1 MASEGFKKYFNSTTM
16 NGRANVAK
24 ATYATLALVY
34 LFYRVRRGK
43 DQPPAAKEPTFE
55 PSCSCDEKLP
65 NSEIIVEPPD
75 RDCAV
80 CRERRPRDDG
90 CNGHSEP
97 PPPPPPASSAPARR
111 KCPCED
117 PHRHLDSGKPQHTQ
131 HPLTQQ
137 QQQQQQQRQSC
148 NASQLDE
155 AHPARELISQMQE
168 AASRVLRN
176 VIGAVMGDT
185 PTAASGDSEENCSC
199 CTPGGA
205 NDILDSGD
213 QVEDEA
219 CDYESDSQMLSRQR
233 RTAPRACVPSNTSSD
248 TDDPAEA
255 KQTESESEAQAQAQ
269 ATGQTQSQSTPQS
282 QLQSTSQS
290 PSQPPSQP
298 PTRYRC
304 FDDDFASEMFFE
316 DYEE

>member
-1 MASEGFKKYFNSTTM
+1 MAEGFKKYFNSTTM

-43 DQPPAAKEPTFE
+43 DQPPAAKEPTLE

-65 NSEIIVEPPD
+65 HSEIIVEPPD

-90 CNGHSEP
+90 CNGHSDP

-131 HPLTQQ
+131 HPPT
-137 QQQQQQQRQSC
+137 QQQQRQSM

-185 PTAASGDSEENCSC
+185 PSAASGDCEENCSC
-199 CTPGGA
+199 CTSSAGAPGTA
-205 NDILDSGD
+205 TDVLDSGD

-219 CDYESDSQMLSRQR
+219 CDYESDSQMLNRQR

-248 TDDPAEA
+248 TDDPSETE
-255 KQTESESEAQAQAQ
+255 QPESESEAQSQ
-269 ATGQTQSQSTPQS
+269 ATGQTQPPSAPQS
-282 QLQSTSQS
+282 QPQLQSTTQSQS
-290 PSQPPSQP
+290 QPQP

>member
-80 CRERRPRDDG
+80 CRERRPRDDS

-137 QQQQQQQRQSC
+137 QQQQRQSC

-185 PTAASGDSEENCSC
+185 PSAASGDSEENCSC

-248 TDDPAEA
+248 TDDPTEA
-255 KQTESESEAQAQAQ
+255 KQTESESEAQAQSQ
-269 ATGQTQSQSTPQS
+269 ATGQTQSQSPPQS
-282 QLQSTSQS
+282 QLQSASQS
-290 PSQPPSQP
+290 QSQPQSQP